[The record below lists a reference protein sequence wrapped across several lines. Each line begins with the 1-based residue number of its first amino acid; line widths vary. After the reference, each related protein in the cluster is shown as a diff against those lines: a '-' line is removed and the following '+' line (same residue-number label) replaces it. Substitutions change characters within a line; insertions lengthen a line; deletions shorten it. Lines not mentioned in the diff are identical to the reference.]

1 MKTKL
6 LTICL
11 LLITSQVFAKELTIY
26 DCAIKGDVET
36 SHNNAK
42 ECNSSCVKTNKTVKF
57 KVNEDANIVKIIY
70 YVDGTPK
77 YQTVLKNEDQD
88 FLDQNNFSLP
98 KELTIFDKDNWKY
111 SSHLKSAG
119 IWQHRTTYLEN
130 GKSFHQ
136 IFFGEQLVE
145 LSRPPVNECGK

>member
-1 MKTKL
+1 
-6 LTICL
+6 L
-11 LLITSQVFAKELTIY
+11 LLLTSQVFAKELTIY
-26 DCAIKGDVET
+26 DCAIKGDIET

-42 ECNSSCVKTNKTVKF
+42 ECNSACVKTNKTVKF

-77 YQTVLKNEDQD
+77 GQTVLKEKDQT
-88 FLDQNNFSLP
+88 FTNLNTFSLP
-98 KELTIFDKDNWKY
+98 TELTIFDKDNRQY
-111 SSHLKSAG
+111 GSSSSLVG
-119 IWQHRTTYLEN
+119 IWSHRRTYLEN